1 MKLSDEDKLGLSP
14 DEIKA
19 LEQAEEGEG
28 DGVLKLDGEPV
39 KDDGATGTTT
49 TTTAT
54 AAVEGEGEG
63 DGGELDEDDL
73 DLLDEEDGASARE
86 VVAQPAK
93 FEVDARDFKAELAQ
107 LRTDRAA
114 VEEKWTAGEIDD
126 AARNEQL
133 AKLEEQRDNLL
144 IEQTRAQTLLE
155 INQQNEANAL
165 ARVQEAENKA
175 IIALIESDAK
185 AGDSS
190 LNYKTDVSAQKDF
203 DVALTAI
210 KASATHADKSPAEHV
225 AAAHRMVLS
234 MRGIAA
240 PAPAQ
245 AAPTPPAKPVRR
257 DVPLSLGGLPDAG
270 RAAGGVNDEAYAK
283 FSTLQGEA
291 AERFLAGL
299 SEAEVDRLTK
309 LADSKMFSS

>member
-1 MKLSDEDKLGLSP
+1 MKLSDDEKQGLSA

-28 DGVLKLDGEPV
+28 DGVLKLDGEAL
-39 KDDGATGTTT
+39 KEDGAT

-54 AAVEGEGEG
+54 AEG
-63 DGGELDEDDL
+63 DGAGQAAELDEADL
-73 DLLDEEDGASARE
+73 DLLDEDDGATARE
-86 VVAQPAK
+86 VITTAPK

-107 LRTDRAA
+107 LRTERAA
-114 VEEKWTAGEIDD
+114 IEDKWTSGEIDD
-126 AARNEQL
+126 ATRNTQL
-133 AKLEEQRDNLL
+133 ATLEEQRDQLL

-155 INQQNEANAL
+155 INQQNEANAQ
-165 ARVQEAENKA
+165 AKIVQAENAA
-175 IIALIESDAK
+175 IVALIESDAK
-185 AGDSS
+185 AGSAS
-190 LNYKTDVSAQKDF
+190 LNYKTDVAAQKDF

-210 KASATHADKSPAEHV
+210 KSSATHASKSPAEHV

-240 PAPAQ
+240 PGPAAAPAQ
-245 AAPTPPAKPVRR
+245 PDKPARR
-257 DVPLSLGGLPDAG
+257 EVPLSLGGLPDAG
-270 RAAGGVNDEAYAK
+270 RAAGGVSDEAYLK

-299 SEAEVDRLTK
+299 SEAEVERLTK
-309 LADSKMFSS
+309 LADSKMFS

>member
-1 MKLSDEDKLGLSP
+1 MKLSDEDKLGLSD

-28 DGVLKLDGEPV
+28 EGVLKLDGEAV
-39 KDDGATGTTT
+39 KEEGTAAAD
-49 TTTAT
+49 TTTA
-54 AAVEGEGEG
+54 AAADGEGEGEG
-63 DGGELDEDDL
+63 GDLDESDL
-73 DLLDEEDGASARE
+73 DLLDEDDGDTVRE
-86 VVAQPAK
+86 VSK
-93 FEVDARDFKAELAQ
+93 FTVDARDFKAELAQ
-107 LRTDRAA
+107 LRADRAA

-155 INQQNEANAL
+155 INQQNEAAAL
-165 ARVQEAENKA
+165 AKVAEAENAA
-175 IIALIESDAK
+175 IIALIASDAK
-185 AGDSS
+185 AGDAS
-190 LNYKTDVSAQKDF
+190 LNYKADVGAQKDF
-203 DVALTAI
+203 DAALTAV
-210 KASATHADKSPAEHV
+210 KASSTHAGKSPAEHV

-234 MRGIAA
+234 LRGIAA
-240 PAPAQ
+240 PAPAS
-245 AAPTPPAKPVRR
+245 APAPAAKPTKR

-270 RAAGGVNDEAYAK
+270 RAAGGVSDEAYAK

-309 LADSKMFSS
+309 LADSKMFG